1 MGMVGLGC
9 GWTFP
14 TLMIL
19 WFFVPS
25 PDPDLSREMLVE
37 TRCGVCLWIQ
47 PVLAPCDGTE
57 L

>member
-25 PDPDLSREMLVE
+25 PNPDLSREMLVE